1 MSTPFIGQIDLFAGN
16 FAPRNY
22 ATCQGQLLSISQN
35 TALFSIL
42 GTTYGGDGRTTFGL
56 PNLESRAPMHPG
68 RGPGLS
74 QRRLGER
81 AGSPTVPLNEAENG
95 VHNHPMLAGTAGT
108 TNTPA
113 ANLGIAD
120 VNSVFAAPSS
130 PALGLDGNALLPQG
144 SGVPHTNE
152 QPYLVVTFII
162 ALQGV
167 FPSRN

>member
-35 TALFSIL
+35 TALFAIL

-95 VHNHPMLAGTAGT
+95 VHSHAMLAGTTGT
-108 TNTPA
+108 SNVPA
-113 ANLGIAD
+113 ATLGIA
-120 VNSVFAAPSS
+120 NASLFAAVSS
-130 PALGLDGNALLPQG
+130 PAPGLDGNAIAPRG
-144 SGVPHTNE
+144 SGVPHANE
-152 QPYLVVTFII
+152 QPYLTLTFII
-162 ALQGV
+162 AIQGV

>member
-1 MSTPFIGQIDLFAGN
+1 MSSPFIGQIDLFAGN

-42 GTTYGGDGRTTFGL
+42 GTTFGGDGRTTFGL
-56 PNLESRAPMHPG
+56 PNLESRAPIHPG

-74 QRRLGER
+74 QYRLGER
-81 AGSPTVPLNEAENG
+81 AGTSSVSLNEAENG

-108 TNTPA
+108 TNEPGAT
-113 ANLGIAD
+113 LGIAN
-120 VNSVFAAPSS
+120 VSVFAAPSS
-130 PALGLDGNALLPQG
+130 PAPTLDGNAILPQG
-144 SGVPHTNE
+144 SGQPHANE

>member
-74 QRRLGER
+74 TRRLGER
-81 AGSPTVPLNEAENG
+81 GGSATVPLNDAENG
-95 VHNHPMLAGTAGT
+95 VHNHPMLAGIVGT
-108 TNTPA
+108 TNVPA
-113 ANLGIAD
+113 ATLGIAN
-120 VNSVFAAPSS
+120 VSLFAPASS
-130 PALGLDGNALLPQG
+130 PVPGLDGNALLPQG
-144 SGVPHTNE
+144 SGSPHANE
-152 QPYLVVTFII
+152 QPHLVVTFII
-162 ALQGV
+162 AIQGV
-167 FPSRN
+167 YPSRN

>member
-16 FAPRNY
+16 FAPRGY

-81 AGSPTVPLNEAENG
+81 SGSPSVPLNEAENG
-95 VHNHPMLAGTAGT
+95 VHSLFS
-108 TNTPA
+108 
-113 ANLGIAD
+113 
-120 VNSVFAAPSS
+120 VVFAVWSCGFRNASTLPTVVVVRSS
-130 PALGLDGNALLPQG
+130 VPQTG
-144 SGVPHTNE
+144 SVIGE
-152 QPYLVVTFII
+152 
-162 ALQGV
+162 
-167 FPSRN
+167 